1 MNTTTSRATQ
11 RLAEQAVDAVA
22 DGVDTARERV
32 APSLVR
38 MAEQAESLLERGVD
52 AVRDGTQQLRE
63 SAGRSTDRTVA
74 YIRDEPLKSVL
85 IAAAAGA
92 ALMALANVLGRSRTP
107 R

>member
-1 MNTTTSRATQ
+1 MNTTTRTPQ
-11 RLAEQAVDAVA
+11 RLAEQTADAVA
-22 DGVDTARERV
+22 DGADAARDRV

-38 MAEQAESLLERGVD
+38 MAEQAESLLERGVE
-52 AVRDGTQQLRE
+52 AVRGGTQQLRE
-63 SAGRSTDRTVA
+63 SAGRNTDRTVA

-92 ALMALANVLGRSRTP
+92 ALMAVANALGRSRSP